1 VREAKS
7 VLAQIAGTLAVGESA
22 LKFEHRDMH
31 RGNILVRRTKEK
43 DMIFII
49 DSRKYVLPSEG
60 VHVTVID
67 YTLSRLSQG
76 NCISYND
83 LNNLPWL
90 FKGKENDI
98 QHQTYLHM
106 QNCTN
111 NDWSR
116 FAPKTNAYWLYY
128 IATKMSI
135 KSHVKN
141 INRSQI
147 QSAFRPF
154 LNKFLKYGSAK
165 EIFLTLFSRPSPLRE
180 GRKL

>member
-76 NCISYND
+76 ILSVTLELCVTGS
-83 LNNLPWL
+83 NL
-90 FKGKENDI
+90 I
-98 QHQTYLHM
+98 
-106 QNCTN
+106 
-111 NDWSR
+111 
-116 FAPKTNAYWLYY
+116 
-128 IATKMSI
+128 
-135 KSHVKN
+135 
-141 INRSQI
+141 
-147 QSAFRPF
+147 
-154 LNKFLKYGSAK
+154 
-165 EIFLTLFSRPSPLRE
+165 
-180 GRKL
+180 RKLYLI